1 MKETVDHIG
10 EIIRVSAGEIRVLLQ
25 ETAEQ
30 CDGCAISGMCG
41 GKSDNKLDIQV
52 EGASRYQ
59 VGQRV
64 VVSARPSSTLK
75 GVALTFVIPCAILV
89 AVVLALSLNG
99 VKEIIG
105 ISVGLGLMVVY
116 DLILY
121 FFFRT
126 KVNGVVKWDVRL
138 LDD

>member
-1 MKETVDHIG
+1 
-10 EIIRVSAGEIRVLLQ
+10 
-25 ETAEQ
+25 
-30 CDGCAISGMCG
+30 MCG

-126 KVNGVVKWDVRL
+126 KVNGVVKWDMRL